1 LHQDANAEHASG
13 LLIAFSTEPGKSTLN
28 GGGDHSPIASA
39 LAQLIGEGVFG
50 DGDQLLP
57 HRFDGVCLSDPEN
70 DREFFQLSHT
80 ARGTLQLLDTYITYF
95 TRSITRPANVKSA
108 KALRTIT
115 VWCSDL
121 SAGLADLKALVK
133 K

>member
-1 LHQDANAEHASG
+1 LGHDANEEHASG

-28 GGGDHSPIASA
+28 AGGDHSPIASA
-39 LAQLIGEGVFG
+39 LAQLIGVQGVFG

-80 ARGTLQLLDTYITYF
+80 PHGTFRLLDTYITYF
-95 TRSITRPANVKSA
+95 TRPTTRHANVSQPKSCI
-108 KALRTIT
+108 L
-115 VWCSDL
+115 
-121 SAGLADLKALVK
+121 
-133 K
+133 